1 MMGKYELTPDEQEI
15 EEHADEHISVSD
27 DERRDVESI
36 LEHARKNR
44 PVNLRMS
51 EFDLEL
57 IKKRAQAE
65 GLPYQTLINS
75 VIHKYVT
82 DQMVDRDELRK
93 VIAEA
98 RDMKA
103 M

>member
-36 LEHARKNR
+36 LKHARKNR

-57 IKKRAQAE
+57 IKKRAEAE

>member
-1 MMGKYELTPDEQEI
+1 MKEYNLTPEEQEI
-15 EEHADEHISVSD
+15 EEHADELVSVTG
-27 DERRDVESI
+27 DERAKVESI
-36 LEHARKNR
+36 IERSRKNR

-57 IKKRAQAE
+57 VKKRAQAE
-65 GLPYQTLINS
+65 GLPYQTLINM

-82 DQMVDRDELRK
+82 DQMVDREELRK
-93 VIAEA
+93 VFAEA

-103 M
+103 L

>member
-1 MMGKYELTPDEQEI
+1 MGTYDLTPDEQEI
-15 EEHADEHISVSD
+15 ERQADEHVSVSG

-36 LEHARKNR
+36 IEHARRNR

-51 EFDLEL
+51 EFDLDL

-65 GLPYQTLINS
+65 GLPYQTLINR

-82 DQMVDRDELRK
+82 DQMVDRNELRK

>member
-1 MMGKYELTPDEQEI
+1 MGKFDLTPDEQEV
-15 EEHADEHISVSD
+15 EEHADDLVSVTGE
-27 DERRDVESI
+27 ERKEVESI
-36 LEHARKNR
+36 IEHARKNR

-57 IKKRAQAE
+57 VKQRARAE
-65 GLPYQTLINS
+65 GLPYQTLINR

-82 DQMVDRDELRK
+82 DQMVERDELRK

-98 RDMKA
+98 REMNGL
-103 M
+103 

>member
-1 MMGKYELTPDEQEI
+1 MEEHNLTPEEKEI
-15 EEHADEHISVSD
+15 EEHADELVPVTG
-27 DERRDVESI
+27 DERAKVESI
-36 LEHARKNR
+36 IERSRKNR

-65 GLPYQTLINS
+65 GLPYQTLINM

-82 DQMVDRDELRK
+82 DQMVDREELRK

-98 RDMKA
+98 RTMNA

>member
-1 MMGKYELTPDEQEI
+1 MGKYDLTPDEQEI
-15 EEHADEHISVSD
+15 EEHADEHVSVSG
-27 DERRDVESI
+27 DERREVESI
-36 LEHARKNR
+36 VEHARKNR

-65 GLPYQTLINS
+65 GLPYQTLINR